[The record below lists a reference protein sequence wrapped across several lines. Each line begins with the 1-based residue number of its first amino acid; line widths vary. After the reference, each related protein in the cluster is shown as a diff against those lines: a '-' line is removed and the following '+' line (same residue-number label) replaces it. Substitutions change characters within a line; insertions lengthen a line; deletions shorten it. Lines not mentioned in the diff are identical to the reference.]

1 MSSRAGWHAP
11 TDPSTVAKRAGGRR
25 RFNAVRQLRAELRRR
40 ELRRLIA
47 EMHEAGE
54 VFLMIHGAQAGFAR
68 RLGVHR
74 STICRDVRRLLRRDL
89 ELETARR
96 GFACL
101 GFALSGGRIIPFRDF
116 DPTLQELW
124 RQHDARMAEL
134 GEDASDEVLDADRE
148 LTTLHRRINARERVV
163 RDWVRRK

>member
-11 TDPSTVAKRAGGRR
+11 TDLPTVAKRAGGRR

-47 EMHEAGE
+47 ELNAAGGC
-54 VFLMIHGAQAGFAR
+54 FLLTHGAQAGFAR

-101 GFALSGGRIIPFRDF
+101 GFVLTGGRIIPFRDF
-116 DPTLQELW
+116 DPALRELW

-134 GEDASDEVLDADRE
+134 GEDAPEEVLDADPG
-148 LTTLHRRINARERVV
+148 LSALHRRISARERVV
-163 RDWVRRK
+163 CDWVRAR